1 MRTCAIPRKKGA
13 MKLYDP
19 ERRWR
24 SNAVAESSGVEGSE
38 APSNLEYGNLID
50 HVRALEAEK
59 LRLQA
64 LVCHLL
70 YKNEQFRSRNH

>member
-1 MRTCAIPRKKGA
+1 

-19 ERRWR
+19 ERRWKVER
-24 SNAVAESSGVEGSE
+24 SVGIQRFEDSE
-38 APSNLEYGNLID
+38 APSNLESGNLID
-50 HVRALEAEK
+50 RVRALEAEK

-70 YKNEQFRSRNH
+70 YKNEQLRSRNL